1 MKKVVILLLLVIGG
15 FEIKSQNASGKLI
28 DDTAI
33 PTNAQRF
40 KLDYE
45 IKGWDGIIKDAE
57 KINLLNLDYF
67 DSKRK
72 EKDDSEEYDATT
84 GLTVIV
90 YSVKK
95 TQANKPQ

>member
-1 MKKVVILLLLVIGG
+1 MIGG
-15 FEIKSQNASGKLI
+15 FEMESQNAAGKLI
-28 DDTAI
+28 DDSAI
-33 PTNAQRF
+33 PTNVQRF

-45 IKGWDGIIKDAE
+45 IKGWDGVIKDTE

-72 EKDDSEEYDATT
+72 EKDDSEEYDTTT
-84 GLTVIV
+84 GLTVII

-95 TQANKPQ
+95 TQQNKPQ